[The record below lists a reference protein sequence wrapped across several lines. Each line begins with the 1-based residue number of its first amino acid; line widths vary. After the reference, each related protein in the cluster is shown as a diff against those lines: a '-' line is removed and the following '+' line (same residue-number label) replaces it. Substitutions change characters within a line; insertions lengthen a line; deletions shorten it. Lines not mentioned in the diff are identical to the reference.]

1 MATVH
6 ETLQDLRSEYVGEAN
21 ENLGHIDRLI
31 HRLDASP
38 DLTALEQL
46 HRRFLGLAGSGYT
59 YGFPLV
65 STLGRK
71 GERICAPLLQQAQA
85 LSPGRL
91 VACRAVL
98 DDLRAEFDRLQ
109 AAYTAGPWVRRGT
122 SRTQP
127 WAITLA
133 S

>member
-6 ETLQDLRSEYVGEAN
+6 ETLQDLRTEYVGESAD
-21 ENLGHIDRLI
+21 NLDHIDGLLRRLE
-31 HRLDASP
+31 SNP
-38 DLTALEQL
+38 DLTSLEQL

-71 GERICAPLLQQAQA
+71 GERICAPLLQQGQV
-85 LSPGRL
+85 SPGRL

-98 DDLRAEFDRLQ
+98 DELRAEFDRLQ
-109 AAYTAGPWVRRGT
+109 AAYTAGPWARRVQARPQT
-122 SRTQP
+122 WSV
-127 WAITLA
+127 TLA

>member
-6 ETLQDLRSEYVGEAN
+6 ETLQDLRNEYVGESTD
-21 ENLGHIDRLI
+21 NLDHIHGLI
-31 HRLDASP
+31 RQLEGSP
-38 DLTALEQL
+38 DLTSLEQL

-71 GERICAPLLQQAQA
+71 GERLCAPSLQQGQV

-98 DDLRAEFDRLQ
+98 DELRAEFDRLL
-109 AAYTAGPWVRRGT
+109 AAYTAGPWARRVP
-122 SRTQP
+122 SRPQTWP
-127 WAITLA
+127 VTLA